1 MTTGLTARTM
11 RSALCLLAG
20 TGALLMSGVATA
32 EYGVD
37 FQRPVTEIGRDLL
50 WLHHLIFAICVIIFV
65 GVFGVMFYSL
75 AAHRKS
81 RGHKAAKFEENGKLE
96 VVWTIIPFFILVAM
110 AIPSTATLL
119 KMDDVTK
126 SDLTVKI
133 TGHQWKW
140 QYEYMDAGLSF
151 FSLLS
156 TPRAEIYNE
165 TEKNDNY
172 LLEVDK
178 PLVLP
183 VGKKVRFL
191 VTANDVLHAWWVP
204 QFGVKKDAI
213 PGFINETWTRIEEPG
228 TYRGQCAELCGK
240 DHGYMPI
247 VVQAVNESEFKT
259 WLAEQKKLMVAA
271 AAAGDR
277 TWSKQELMDRGKDV
291 YNKVCAACHQPN
303 GKGVPGV
310 FPAIAGSKIANGAV
324 EGHLGIVLN
333 GKPGT
338 AMQAFANQLNDAD
351 IAAVVTYERNALGNS
366 VGDVVQPS
374 QVKAARK

>member
-1 MTTGLTARTM
+1 MTTGFTARIARVVFSM
-11 RSALCLLAG
+11 LAGVSALLL
-20 TGALLMSGVATA
+20 SGLAA
-32 EYGVD
+32 ADYGLD
-37 FQRPVTEIGRDLL
+37 FQRPVTEIARDQL
-50 WLHHLIFAICVIIFV
+50 WLHHLIIIICVIIFI

-75 AAHRKS
+75 AVHRKS

-96 VVWTIIPFFILVAM
+96 VVWTIIPLFILVGM

-119 KMDDVTK
+119 KMDDLTQ
-126 SDLTVKI
+126 SELTVKI

-140 QYEYMDAGLSF
+140 QYEYMDEGLSF

-156 TPRAEIYNE
+156 TPRGQIYNE
-165 TEKNDNY
+165 AEKTSNY

-213 PGFINETWTRIEEPG
+213 PGFINEIWTRIEEPG

-247 VVQAVNESEFKT
+247 VVEAVTDSEFKT
-259 WLAEQKKLMVAA
+259 WLAEEKKMMVAA
-271 AAAGDR
+271 AAAAER
-277 TWSKQELMDRGKDV
+277 TWGQQELMDRGQEV
-291 YNKVCAACHQPN
+291 YNKVCVACHQPN

-310 FPAIAGSKIANGAV
+310 FPAIAGSKIATGPI
-324 EGHLGIVLN
+324 EGHLNIVMN

-338 AMQAFANQLNDAD
+338 AMQAFAKQLNDAD
-351 IAAVVTYERNALGNS
+351 IAAVVTFQRNAFGNNK
-366 VGDVVQPS
+366 GDAVQPS